1 MVDEGLGEW
10 AGRCRDFSADRGLD
24 CGALKAKR
32 WQSHGVRPL
41 IEPRELWREEKA
53 MPGHD
58 PARPITR
65 ALYPERADCIVY
77 TGKGQVR
84 CRCPSTGEERDLA
97 FRGFDPGRNALK
109 YRCPAAAHDFAC
121 EGRAACERMG
131 GGQAGRYGR
140 VVRIVLDRHDRRI
153 FTPTPYGSPSW
164 KRGYRRRA
172 ALERINARPDRSFEF
187 EQHFIRGMSRMR
199 TRVGL
204 ALSVMMALALGH
216 VRAGC
221 PERIRSL
228 YGPVPPAFAGAGSC
242 ASPAPAHFAL
252 PGTPDAGFSGPHGGS
267 SAPRRTVSSAPACP
281 GGANRRR
288 ESPTAHMPRTN

>member
-1 MVDEGLGEW
+1 M
-10 AGRCRDFSADRGLD
+10 
-24 CGALKAKR
+24 
-32 WQSHGVRPL
+32 RPL

-77 TGKGQVR
+77 TEKGQVR

-97 FRGFDPGRNALK
+97 FWGFDRARNALK
-109 YRCPAAAHDFAC
+109 YRCPAAAHGFAC

-131 GGQAGRYGR
+131 GGQPGQYGR
-140 VVRIVLDRHDRRI
+140 VVRIGLDRHDRRI

-172 ALERINARPDRSFEF
+172 ALERINARVDRSFEF
-187 EQHFIRGMSRMR
+187 EQHFIRGLSRMR

-204 ALSVMMALALGH
+204 ALSVMMALALGQ
-216 VRAGC
+216 VRAGR
-221 PERIRSL
+221 PERMRSL
-228 YGPVPPAFAGAGSC
+228 YGPVPWADTG
-242 ASPAPAHFAL
+242 
-252 PGTPDAGFSGPHGGS
+252 
-267 SAPRRTVSSAPACP
+267 
-281 GGANRRR
+281 
-288 ESPTAHMPRTN
+288 